1 MARKVWLLGVG
12 LDGEDGHVR
21 VTKGRDFRLMGGS
34 EQTHARMQE
43 QAMRVQQE
51 LDRRGKRLS
60 DVEPDEFQE
69 IAEKVGLEPDEA

>member
-1 MARKVWLLGVG
+1 MARKVWLVGVG
-12 LDGEDGHVR
+12 LDGEDGHLR

-34 EQTHARMQE
+34 ERTHARMQE

-60 DVEPDEFQE
+60 DVAPDEFEE
-69 IAEKVGLEPDEA
+69 IAKKVGLEPEED